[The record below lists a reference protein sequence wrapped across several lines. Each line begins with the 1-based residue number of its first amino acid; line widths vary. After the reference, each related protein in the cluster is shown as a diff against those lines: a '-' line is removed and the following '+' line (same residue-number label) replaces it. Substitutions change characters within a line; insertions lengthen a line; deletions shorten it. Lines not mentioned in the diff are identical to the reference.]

1 MSDCA
6 ASLSSS
12 WYLRACR
19 MRSNAKRP
27 RAFQEVMRNNPW
39 YGICAAFAVQPVG
52 CHGGGGGGLE
62 WVSGTLCGG
71 VVGGVSCLLPWLLWV
86 SLGYVKLREL

>member
-19 MRSNAKRP
+19 MRSYAKRP
-27 RAFQEVMRNNPW
+27 RAFQEVMRNSPW
-39 YGICAAFAVQPVG
+39 YGICAVFVVQPAG
-52 CHGGGGGGLE
+52 CHGGGGGGLVS
-62 WVSGTLCGG
+62 VSGVLCGG
-71 VVGGVSCLLPWLLWV
+71 VVGGVGCLLQWLVWV
-86 SLGYVKLREL
+86 CLG